1 MPVRSTTPAATRPAR
16 ERATH
21 PNAAAF
27 PAGMP
32 GPALRALAGAGI
44 RSMQELAR
52 WSPDDLAGL
61 HGMGPKALQL
71 LAGSRRQGRTH
82 HR

>member
-1 MPVRSTTPAATRPAR
+1 MPTRSKRAAPK

-27 PAGMP
+27 PAGMS

-44 RSMQELAR
+44 RSMADVAR
-52 WSPDDLAGL
+52 WSRDELAKL

-71 LAGSRRQGRTH
+71 LNEART
-82 HR
+82 RGATKKR